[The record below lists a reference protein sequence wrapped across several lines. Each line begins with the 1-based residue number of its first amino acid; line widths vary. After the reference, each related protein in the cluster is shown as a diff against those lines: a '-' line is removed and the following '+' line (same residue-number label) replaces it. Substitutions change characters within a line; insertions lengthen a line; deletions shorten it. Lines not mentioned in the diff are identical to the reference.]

1 MGLISRVS
9 SRTYRKSLKS
19 NKKKAKQFN
28 MGRRG
33 PKKHLKTLN
42 APHHWMLPKTGGV
55 FSYRPNAGPHKLRE
69 CLPLAVFIR
78 NRLHYALSG
87 KECMKIMMGRMI
99 KVDGKVRTDVKYPA
113 GYMDVITIDKTNE
126 NFRLIYDTKGRF
138 IVHRIT
144 SEEAS
149 YKLCRVKKLYSTK
162 DNVPF
167 LVTHDGRSIR
177 YPNPDCKV
185 GDTVEL
191 DLASNKITNWVKFDT
206 GNMCHIIG
214 GKNVGR
220 MGVIMSR
227 ERHPG
232 SFDIVNVKDSAGH
245 TFATRASNIFLLGKG
260 NKALVS
266 LPRDKGVRKTI
277 AEERDARI
285 QNRMAN

>member
-1 MGLISRVS
+1 
-9 SRTYRKSLKS
+9 
-19 NKKKAKQFN
+19 

-42 APHHWMLPKTGGV
+42 APHHWMLPKTAGV

-69 CLPLAVFIR
+69 CLPLAIFIR

-87 KECMKIMMGRMI
+87 NECKKIMMGRMV

-113 GYMDVITIDKTNE
+113 GYMDVVTLDKTNE

-144 SEEAS
+144 AEEAS
-149 YKLCRVKKLYSTK
+149 YKLCRVKKVFHTK
-162 DNVPF
+162 ENVPY

-185 GDTVEL
+185 GDTIEL
-191 DLASNKITNWVKFDT
+191 DISSGKITNWVKFDT
-206 GNMCHIIG
+206 GNICHVIG

-220 MGVIMSR
+220 IGTITSR

-245 TFATRASNIFLLGKG
+245 SFATRASNIFLLGKG
-260 NKALVS
+260 NKALIS
-266 LPRDKGVRKTI
+266 LPREKGVRKTI

-285 QNRMAN
+285 QNRMNN

>member
-9 SRTYRKSLKS
+9 SRTYRKKS
-19 NKKKAKQFN
+19 KETLCKTTK

-42 APHHWMLPKTGGV
+42 APHHWMLSKTAGV
-55 FSYRPNAGPHKLRE
+55 FSFRPNAGPHKLRE

-78 NRLHYALSG
+78 NRLKYALSG
-87 KECMKIMMGRMI
+87 KECQKIMMGRMV

-113 GYMDVITIDKTNE
+113 GYMDVITIDKTN
-126 NFRLIYDTKGRF
+126 
-138 IVHRIT
+138 
-144 SEEAS
+144 
-149 YKLCRVKKLYSTK
+149 
-162 DNVPF
+162 VPF
-167 LVTHDGRSIR
+167 LVTHDGRTLR
-177 YPNPDCKV
+177 YPNPDVKV
-185 GDTVEL
+185 GDSIEL
-191 DLASNKITNWVKFDT
+191 DIADSKITNWVKFET
-206 GNMCHIIG
+206 GNICHVIG

-220 MGVIMSR
+220 IGTIQSR

-260 NKALVS
+260 PKPLVS

-285 QNRMAN
+285 QNRMTN

>member
-1 MGLISRVS
+1 
-9 SRTYRKSLKS
+9 
-19 NKKKAKQFN
+19 

-55 FSYRPNAGPHKLRE
+55 FSFRPNAGPHKLRE
-69 CLPLAVFIR
+69 CLPLAIFIR
-78 NRLHYALSG
+78 NRLHYALTG
-87 KECMKIMMGRMI
+87 NECQKIMMGKMV

-113 GYMDVITIDKTNE
+113 GFMDVITLEKTNE

-144 SEEAS
+144 AEEAS
-149 YKLCRVKKLYSTK
+149 YKLCRVKKLFSEKNNIPY
-162 DNVPF
+162 

-185 GDTVEL
+185 GDTIEL

-206 GNMCHIIG
+206 GNMCQVIG

-220 MGVIMSR
+220 IGTILSR

-232 SFDIVNVKDSAGH
+232 SFDVVNVKDAAGH

-260 NKALVS
+260 NKPLVS
-266 LPRDKGVRKTI
+266 LPREKGVRKTI
-277 AEERDARI
+277 AEERDARLAR
-285 QNRMAN
+285 Q

>member
-1 MGLISRVS
+1 
-9 SRTYRKSLKS
+9 
-19 NKKKAKQFN
+19 

-33 PKKHLKTLN
+33 PKKHLKTLA
-42 APHHWMLPKTGGV
+42 APHHWMLPKTAGV
-55 FSYRPNAGPHKLRE
+55 YSFRPNAGPHKLRE

-87 KECMKIMMGRMI
+87 KECQKIMMGRMV
-99 KVDGKVRTDVKYPA
+99 KVDGKVRTDVKYPT
-113 GYMDVITIDKTNE
+113 GYMDVITLEKTGE
-126 NFRLIYDTKGRF
+126 NFRLIYDTKGRY
-138 IVHRIT
+138 IIHRIT
-144 SEEAS
+144 KNEAS
-149 YKLCRVKKLYSTK
+149 YKLCRVKSLQTTK
-162 DNVPF
+162 NNTPF
-167 LVTHDGRSIR
+167 LVTHDGRTIR

-191 DLASNKITNWVKFDT
+191 DIEQNKITNWVKFDT
-206 GNMCHIIG
+206 GNICHVIG

-220 MGVIMSR
+220 IGTIQSR

-285 QNRMAN
+285 QNRINN

>member
-1 MGLISRVS
+1 MGKLSRKTQLI
-9 SRTYRKSLKS
+9 
-19 NKKKAKQFN
+19 

-33 PKKHLKTLN
+33 PKKHLKTLA
-42 APHHWMLPKTGGV
+42 APHHWMLPKTAGV
-55 FSYRPNAGPHKLRE
+55 YAFRPNAGPHKLRE

-78 NRLHYALSG
+78 NRLKYALSG
-87 KECMKIMMGRMI
+87 KECQKMMMGRMV

-126 NFRLIYDTKGRF
+126 HFRLIYDTKGRF
-138 IVHRIT
+138 AVHRI
-144 SEEAS
+144 SAEEAA
-149 YKLCRVKKLYSTK
+149 YKLCRAKKVQIAK
-162 DNVPF
+162 NNVPF
-167 LVTHDGRSIR
+167 LVTHDGRTLR
-177 YPNPDCKV
+177 YPNPDVKV
-185 GDTVEL
+185 GDSIEL
-191 DLASNKITNWVKFDT
+191 DIADSKITNWVKFET
-206 GNMCHIIG
+206 GNICHVIG

-220 MGVIMSR
+220 IGTIQSR

-260 NKALVS
+260 AKPLVS

-285 QNRMAN
+285 QNRMTN